1 MEKSVSQ
8 CTSCTKCNSCTKSL
22 YRIDRFSFYP
32 YIYCIYT
39 HTHTHTNVLFL
50 SSLHRHASVS
60 VYFASTFLFNNTN
73 LLLFL
78 SLQARQHTAIGQSCG
93 ERAGVGTTPGVS
105 CVHVSFFLSFFLSF
119 LPHWKFYYPTYSCV
133 MCHGW
138 CLHIA

>member
-105 CVHVSFFLSFFLSF
+105 CVHVSFFLSFFSPSLEVL
-119 LPHWKFYYPTYSCV
+119 LPNLF
-133 MCHGW
+133 MCHVSW
-138 CLHIA
+138 VVSSHRLTP